1 MARYIHSLDNGRG
14 TMAAFT
20 GEDALAS
27 QEPKPLMA
35 EGGEPSGF
43 AKMKDGSYQLGTQ
56 LYNMNGDTYHAVDSF
71 MIDFKEIPNKDNHKL
86 LVTYARAWRER
97 MMKKNPTAFLPG
109 NEEYWI
115 IGMPTGWRKKSIVDA
130 YRQVFIDA
138 GYKNPIIVPESN
150 AAMAAAQHSYSAI
163 ARANAEQGVL
173 CIDLGAYSN
182 DATFVNKDGVSSYGG
197 YTGASLIER
206 MMLVQNLKDAYR
218 KRKKAHNAPELLQ
231 IVIDKCRSD
240 RKFYNYILLQ
250 TRKLKENYYSAN
262 ADGTVAI
269 RDITVSVELDWQD
282 PVFSEWDGEN
292 FALYTNDTMMN
303 AITKEL
309 SIRSVLGDEFNNLP
323 IEMQNEIGNKTW
335 AGCLRTFIEKATEL
349 CPQLA
354 QAARG
359 NQTEKAAV
367 VLTGGAGLMP
377 FVEDT
382 ILEVLPNIDLYTD
395 KSPMSTIA
403 RGLWYFG
410 PDKLKQLDF
419 ERAFDAVL
427 NEEDSNGDNIL
438 NIIIS
443 YAHDLLGARANQAIA
458 VKAIHY
464 VVDSIGNWN
473 NYKYDSSQ
481 IISRARENFKKW
493 FYDDLKRDCATH
505 AVEAKQFIITTL
517 NEKFRDFLAESG
529 MDNTTLFEDDELSL
543 DYIDSF
549 LNDGYLDIVFE
560 FVDKQIAEENE
571 IYSALPNPGRIGGF
585 LGKSRSEYTMDLA
598 ETLDERNKNWREGLM
613 DFLNSTYDSNDV
625 YRPFLVECLY
635 EMQQALE
642 DKKRTMLGAL
652 IVEDPVDDD

>member
-14 TMAAFT
+14 TMGAFT

-43 AKMKDGSYQLGTQ
+43 AKMKDGSYQLGNQ
-56 LYNMNGDTYHAVDSF
+56 LYVMKSDTYHNVDSF
-71 MIDFKEIPNKDNHKL
+71 MIDFKEIPNKDNHDL
-86 LVTYARAWRER
+86 MATYARAWRER

-163 ARANAEQGVL
+163 ARANSEQGVL

-182 DATFVNKDGVSSYGG
+182 DATFVNKDGVFSYGG

-206 MMLVQNLKDAYR
+206 MMLVQNLKNAYG
-218 KRKKAHNAPELLQ
+218 KSKKAHNEPDLLQ
-231 IVIDKCRSD
+231 TVINRCKSD
-240 RKFYNYILLQ
+240 RKFYNFILLQ
-250 TRKLKENYYSAN
+250 TRKLKETYYSAS
-262 ADGTVAI
+262 AEGGTI
-269 RDITVSVELDWQD
+269 LRDITNAVELDVQD
-282 PVFSEWDGEN
+282 PMFSDWD
-292 FALYTNDTMMN
+292 FFTLYTNDTMMN

-349 CPQLA
+349 CPLLA

-359 NQTEKAAV
+359 NQTEKATV

-382 ILEVLPNIDLYTD
+382 ILEVLPNIDLYKD
-395 KSPMSTIA
+395 RSPMSTIA
-403 RGLWYFG
+403 KGLWYFG

-427 NEEDSNGDNIL
+427 NEEDSDGNSTL

-443 YAHDLLGARANQAIA
+443 NAHDLLGARANQSIA
-458 VKAIHY
+458 VKAINC
-464 VVDSIGNWN
+464 VVDSLKRWGNHE
-473 NYKYDSSQ
+473 YDSGQ
-481 IISRARENFKKW
+481 VISRARANFKKW
-493 FYDDLKRDCATH
+493 FYDDLKKDCATH
-505 AVEAKQFIITTL
+505 ATEAKRFITTTL
-517 NEKFRDFLAESG
+517 NEKFRDFLAGSG

-549 LNDGYLDIVFE
+549 LNGYLDAVFE
-560 FVDKQIAEENE
+560 LVDEQIAEENE
-571 IYSALPNPGRIGGF
+571 IYSAFPNPGRIGGF
-585 LGKSRSEYTMDLA
+585 LGTSRSEYMQAVA
-598 ETLDERNKNWREGLM
+598 EKLDERNENWGEGLM
-613 DFLNSTYDSNDV
+613 NLLKSTYDSNDV
-625 YRPFLVECLY
+625 YRPFLGECLY
-635 EMQQALE
+635 EMQKALE